1 VPGDSGAWVIQGSQV
16 CGHVIAG
23 RKSVP
28 WVYMIPM
35 EQIFQGIKSAF
46 GMEDVKIP
54 TAADIERLRLI
65 DMGPTSSVT
74 VPPQFEEL
82 QSVRSTATEPLRGQQ
97 GHPPSNCIPDSV
109 QVRHFHEQEL
119 HIETPLQ
126 RLGFSSLG
134 LDRNSK
140 DDPVDSEKMY
150 IPSLPPWNTA
160 AEDLEKFQLQPFRG
174 KVYTGCYDHSS
185 ISVFQL
191 LTLCLMVFMVSI
203 TIASRKTTSVNEY

>member
-1 VPGDSGAWVIQGSQV
+1 
-16 CGHVIAG
+16 
-23 RKSVP
+23 
-28 WVYMIPM
+28 M

-74 VPPQFEEL
+74 TVPPQFEEL
-82 QSVRSTATEPLRGQQ
+82 QSVRSTATASANAEPLRGQQ
-97 GHPPSNCIPDSV
+97 GYPPSNCIPDSV

-119 HIETPLQ
+119 HIDPPLQ

-150 IPSLPPWNTA
+150 IPSLPPWNNA

-174 KVYTGCYDHSS
+174 KVYTGCYDRSS
-185 ISVFQL
+185 ISVFEL